1 MSSPIPFLGES
12 TASRSIRV
20 WSASSPPTVVSGCP
34 SVPCCR
40 SSGFLLGVVFPA
52 TACPVL
58 SLPVT
63 VVPRGRPIPGFPGAI
78 PRNRFV
84 WTLLRSLGHVGLS
97 SVWAG
102 LPAALAGGAARS
114 LTWSGGATHAAPL
127 PCKGKAGS
135 GQRIGLSQVTYPASW
150 TSCHSTVAPFT
161 ALNAQPCTKRGC
173 GHELLSCHAVST

>member
-1 MSSPIPFLGES
+1 MYL
-12 TASRSIRV
+12 
-20 WSASSPPTVVSGCP
+20 
-34 SVPCCR
+34 
-40 SSGFLLGVVFPA
+40 A
-52 TACPVL
+52 TACPAL

-63 VVPRGRPIPGFPGAI
+63 VIPRGRPIPGFPGVI
-78 PRNRFV
+78 PRSRFV

-127 PCKGKAGS
+127 PCKSRDGS
-135 GQRIGLSQVTYPASW
+135 GQRIGFSTYLPAS
-150 TSCHSTVAPFT
+150 HT
-161 ALNAQPCTKRGC
+161 AATTQWHLLLPSLTARLCKRGC

>member
-20 WSASSPPTVVSGCP
+20 WSASSPPTVVGGCP

-40 SSGFLLGVVFPA
+40 SSGFLLGVVYPA

-63 VVPRGRPIPGFPGAI
+63 VVPRGRPIPGFPGVI
-78 PRNRFV
+78 PRSRFV

-127 PCKGKAGS
+127 PCKSKAGS

-150 TSCHSTVAPFT
+150 TSCHTVAPFSF
-161 ALNAQPCTKRGC
+161 LECTVVQKGLR
-173 GHELLSCHAVST
+173 S

>member
-40 SSGFLLGVVFPA
+40 SSGFLLGVVYPA

-63 VVPRGRPIPGFPGAI
+63 VVPRGRPIPGFPGVI
-78 PRNRFV
+78 PRSRFV

-127 PCKGKAGS
+127 PCKSRDGS
-135 GQRIGLSQVTYPASW
+135 GQRIGLYLVTPLV
-150 TSCHSTVAPFT
+150 TQLPQHSGTFYCLECTTVRKKG
-161 ALNAQPCTKRGC
+161 LR
-173 GHELLSCHAVST
+173 S

>member
-20 WSASSPPTVVSGCP
+20 WSASSPPTIVSGCP

-40 SSGFLLGVVFPA
+40 SSR
-52 TACPVL
+52 VL
-58 SLPVT
+58 AGSNPPSHGLPK
-63 VVPRGRPIPGFPGAI
+63 GRPIPGFPGVI
-78 PRNRFV
+78 PRSRFV
-84 WTLLRSLGHVGLS
+84 WTPLRSLGHVGLS

-127 PCKGKAGS
+127 PCKSKAGS

-150 TSCHSTVAPFT
+150 TSCHTVAPFSF
-161 ALNAQPCTKRGC
+161 LECTVVQKGLR
-173 GHELLSCHAVST
+173 S

>member
-12 TASRSIRV
+12 TASRSVRV
-20 WSASSPPTVVSGCP
+20 WSTSSPPTVVSGCP

-40 SSGFLLGVVFPA
+40 SSGFLLGVVYPA

-63 VVPRGRPIPGFPGAI
+63 VVPRGRPIPGFPGVI
-78 PRNRFV
+78 PRSRFV

-114 LTWSGGATHAAPL
+114 LTWSGGAAKERAAVMN
-127 PCKGKAGS
+127 C
-135 GQRIGLSQVTYPASW
+135 
-150 TSCHSTVAPFT
+150 
-161 ALNAQPCTKRGC
+161 
-173 GHELLSCHAVST
+173 CHAMPSLPSELPSYL